1 MVYCATIVF
10 MNTVERL
17 ATLNRIRKLSR
28 LMDTAIRVPGTKFR
42 IGLDPILGLVPG
54 AGDLISTAFSAYI
67 IYLATRLGIPGKDLR
82 KMLFNIGLEGVV
94 GTVPLVG
101 DLFDAYY
108 KSNIRN
114 LAILEQHLQV
124 VEPELEELD
133 STLHESQDPVLN

>member
-1 MVYCATIVF
+1 MDAAK
-10 MNTVERL
+10 RL

-28 LMDTAIRVPGTKFR
+28 LMDTSLRIPLTNFR
-42 IGLDPILGLVPG
+42 IGIDPIIGLVPG

-67 IYLATRLGIPGKDLR
+67 IFLATRFGIPKQDLT
-82 KMLFNIGLEGVV
+82 KMIFNVGLETVI

-114 LAILEQHLQV
+114 LAILEQHLTA
-124 VEPELEELD
+124 VEPQLQKVADEID
-133 STLHESQDPVLN
+133 SEKFLQV